1 MAAKQMADES
11 ILSDDF
17 IRQLIDVGEVD
28 ILVGVPTHNDAKTV
42 APAMRA
48 IQEGIVKTFPRERA
62 VILNADGGSNDG
74 TPDVIMGASIDD
86 LHRSFNGYTLRTLH
100 AISTRYG
107 NSPSSAAALRTIL
120 AAAEL
125 LRAKAC
131 TVICPE
137 SANIEAEGVANLLR
151 PIYRD
156 HFDFVAPIYRRHKF
170 EGILLTNLLY
180 PMTRALFGQRVR
192 EPYASEFA
200 FSGRLASQ
208 FLNRHQWSEESK
220 DYDPELELTVTAL
233 SDGCR
238 ICQTFLGT
246 RSPTKRQSRDLVDAM
261 RQTVGVLFSSLDAT
275 FSIWSGK
282 TASQPVPTN
291 GPEFELSVDPLRI
304 NRKQLKE
311 MFSAGVLEL
320 ESVLKSILSSATL
333 SELQQ
338 LAKADEDEFRFH
350 PELWVKT
357 VYEFAAS
364 YHNAVMSRDHIVQ
377 ALVPLY
383 RGRMFT
389 FLVENRTASAAEV
402 GNYIESLCLEFE
414 RLKPYL
420 LELWN
425 GRK

>member
-1 MAAKQMADES
+1 MADEN

-42 APAMRA
+42 EPAIRA
-48 IQEGIVKTFPRERA
+48 VQAGIIKTFPRERA
-62 VILNADGGSNDG
+62 VILNADGGSSDG

-86 LHRSFNGYTLRTLH
+86 VHRSFDGYTLRTLH
-100 AISTRYG
+100 AISTRYA
-107 NSPSSAAALRTIL
+107 NSPSSTAALHTIL

-131 TVICPE
+131 TVICPD
-137 SANIEAEGVANLLR
+137 SANLEPEGVANLLR
-151 PIYRD
+151 PVYRD
-156 HFDFVAPIYRRHKF
+156 HFDLVAPIYRRHKF

-208 FLNRHQWSEESK
+208 FLAQHKWDNESE
-220 DYDPELELTVTAL
+220 DYDPELELTIRAL
-233 SDGCR
+233 SDGGR
-238 ICQTFLGT
+238 ICQAFLGS
-246 RSPTKRQSRDLVDAM
+246 RVPSRRQSTDLVHAM
-261 RQTVGVLFSSLDAT
+261 RQTVGLLFYSLDST
-275 FSIWSGK
+275 FPVWSVRS
-282 TASQPVPTN
+282 ASQPIPTV
-291 GPEFELSVDPLRI
+291 GPEFDVSVDPMRV
-304 NRKQLKE
+304 NRKQLKQ
-311 MFSAGVLEL
+311 MFSAGVVEL
-320 ESVLKSILSSATL
+320 ESILKALLTPATL
-333 SELQQ
+333 GELQQ
-338 LAKADEDEFRFH
+338 IATLDEDEFRFR
-350 PELWVKT
+350 PELWVRT

-364 YHNAVMSRDHIVQ
+364 YHKSVMSRDHILQ

-402 GNYIESLCLEFE
+402 ANNIENLCLEFE

>member
-1 MAAKQMADES
+1 MAEES
-11 ILSDDF
+11 ILTDDF

-42 APAMRA
+42 EPTIRA
-48 IQEGIVKTFPRERA
+48 VQAGIIKAFPRERA
-62 VILNADGGSNDG
+62 VIINADGGSSDG
-74 TPDVIMGASIDD
+74 TPDVILGASIDD
-86 LHRSFNGYTLRTLH
+86 VHRSFNGYTLRTLH
-100 AISTRYG
+100 AISTRYA
-107 NSPSSAAALRTIL
+107 NSPSNATALHTIL
-120 AAAEL
+120 AAADL

-137 SANIEAEGVANLLR
+137 TPNIEPQGVANLLA

-170 EGILLTNLLY
+170 EGVLLTNVLY

-192 EPYASEFA
+192 EPYSSEFG
-200 FSGRLASQ
+200 FSGRLAAQ
-208 FLNRHQWSEESK
+208 FLTQHKWTEEAK
-220 DYDPELELTVTAL
+220 ELDPELVLTIDAL

-238 ICQTFLGT
+238 VCQTFLGERTQT
-246 RSPTKRQSRDLVDAM
+246 RRQSRDLVHAM
-261 RQTVGVLFSSLDAT
+261 RQTVGVLFSSLEPS
-275 FSIWSGK
+275 FPVWSTRTG
-282 TASQPVPTN
+282 SQPVPTT
-291 GPEFELSVDPLRI
+291 GPEFDISTDPLRV

-311 MFSAGVLEL
+311 MFSAGVHEL
-320 ESVLKSILSSATL
+320 ESVLKSILSPATL
-333 SELQQ
+333 DELQRIAA
-338 LAKADEDEFRFH
+338 LDEDDFSFH
-350 PELWVKT
+350 AELWVRT

-364 YHNAVMSRDHIVQ
+364 YHKSVMSRDHILQ

-402 GNYIESLCLEFE
+402 GNNIESLCLEFE
-414 RLKPYL
+414 RFKPYL
-420 LELWN
+420 LELWS

>member
-1 MAAKQMADES
+1 MADES
-11 ILSDDF
+11 ILNDDF

-42 APAMRA
+42 EPAIRA

-74 TPDVIMGASIDD
+74 TPDVIMGASIDE

-107 NSPSSAAALRTIL
+107 NNPSNAAALRTIL

-170 EGILLTNLLY
+170 EGVLLTNLLY

-208 FLNRHQWSEESK
+208 FLNRHQWNEESK
-220 DYDPELELTVTAL
+220 DYDPEMELTVTAL

-238 ICQTFLGT
+238 VCQTFLGT
-246 RSPTKRQSRDLVDAM
+246 RSPTKRQTRDLVDAM
-261 RQTVGVLFSSLDAT
+261 RQTVGVLFSSLDGT
-275 FSIWSGK
+275 FPIWSVK

-291 GPEFELSVDPLRI
+291 GPEFELSVEPMRI

-311 MFSAGVLEL
+311 MFSAGVVEL
-320 ESVLKSILSSATL
+320 ESVLRSILSSCDP
-333 SELQQ
+333 Q
-338 LAKADEDEFRFH
+338 
-350 PELWVKT
+350 
-357 VYEFAAS
+357 
-364 YHNAVMSRDHIVQ
+364 
-377 ALVPLY
+377 
-383 RGRMFT
+383 
-389 FLVENRTASAAEV
+389 RTSAARQSRRRQFPLPSGTV
-402 GNYIESLCLEFE
+402 GQDCV
-414 RLKPYL
+414 
-420 LELWN
+420 
-425 GRK
+425 

>member
-1 MAAKQMADES
+1 MPEES
-11 ILSDDF
+11 ILTDDF

-42 APAMRA
+42 EPTIRA
-48 IQEGIVKTFPRERA
+48 VQAGIIKAFPRERA
-62 VILNADGGSNDG
+62 VIINADGGSTDG
-74 TPDVIMGASIDD
+74 TPDVILGASIDD
-86 LHRSFNGYTLRTLH
+86 VHRSFDGYTLRTLH
-100 AISTRYG
+100 AISTRYA
-107 NSPSSAAALRTIL
+107 NAPSNATALRTIL

-137 SANIEAEGVANLLR
+137 TPNIEPQGVANLLG
-151 PIYRD
+151 PVYRD
-156 HFDFVAPIYRRHKF
+156 HFDLVAPIYRRHKF
-170 EGILLTNLLY
+170 EGVLLTNLLY
-180 PMTRALFGQRVR
+180 PMTRALFGQRIR
-192 EPYASEFA
+192 EPYASEFG
-200 FSGRLASQ
+200 FSARLAMQ
-208 FLNRHQWSEESK
+208 FLTEHKWTEDAKEL
-220 DYDPELELTVTAL
+220 DPELVLTINAL

-238 ICQTFLGT
+238 VCQTFLGERTQT
-246 RSPTKRQSRDLVDAM
+246 RRQSRDLVHAM
-261 RQTVGVLFSSLDAT
+261 RQTVGVLFSSLENT
-275 FSIWSGK
+275 FPVWSSRTG
-282 TASQPVPTN
+282 SQPVPTS
-291 GPEFELSVDPLRI
+291 GPEFDISTEPLRV

-320 ESVLKSILSSATL
+320 ESVLRSILSPSTL
-333 SELQQ
+333 SELQRIVA
-338 LAKADEDEFRFH
+338 LDEDEFSF
-350 PELWVKT
+350 PAELWVRT

-364 YHNAVMSRDHIVQ
+364 YHKSVMSRDHILQ

-402 GNYIESLCLEFE
+402 GNNIESLCLEFE

>member
-338 LAKADEDEFRFH
+338 LARADEDEFRFH

-389 FLVENRTASAAEV
+389 FLVENRTASAVEV
-402 GNYIESLCLEFE
+402 GNNIENLCLDFE

>member
-1 MAAKQMADES
+1 MADES

-17 IRQLIDVGEVD
+17 IRQLIYVGEVD
-28 ILVGVPTHNDAKTV
+28 ILVGVPTHKDAKTV
-42 APAMRA
+42 EPAIRA
-48 IQEGIVKTFPRERA
+48 IQAGIVKTFPRERA

-74 TPDVIMGASIDD
+74 TPDVIMGASIDEQ
-86 LHRSFNGYTLRTLH
+86 HRSFNGYTLRTLH
-100 AISTRYG
+100 AISTRYA
-107 NSPSSAAALRTIL
+107 NNPSSAAALRTIL

-137 SANIEAEGVANLLR
+137 SANIEAKGVANLLR

-170 EGILLTNLLY
+170 EGVLLTNLLY

-200 FSGRLASQ
+200 FSGRLGSQ
-208 FLNRHQWSEESK
+208 FLNRHQWSEEFK

-233 SDGCR
+233 SDCCR
-238 ICQTFLGT
+238 VCQTFLGT
-246 RSPTKRQSRDLVDAM
+246 RSPTKRQARDLVDAM
-261 RQTVGVLFSSLDAT
+261 RQTVGVLFSSLDGT
-275 FSIWSGK
+275 FPTWSAR

-311 MFSAGVLEL
+311 MFSAGVIEL
-320 ESVLKSILSSATL
+320 ESVLKSILTSETL

-338 LAKADEDEFRFH
+338 LSKAEEDEFRFH
-350 PELWVKT
+350 AELWVKS

-364 YHNAVMSRDHIVQ
+364 YHKAVMSRDHIVQ

-402 GNYIESLCLEFE
+402 GNNIESLCLEFE

>member
-1 MAAKQMADES
+1 MADES
-11 ILSDDF
+11 ILSDEF

-42 APAMRA
+42 EPAIRA

-100 AISTRYG
+100 AISTRYA
-107 NSPSSAAALRTIL
+107 NAPSSAAALRTIL

-137 SANIEAEGVANLLR
+137 SSNIEAEGVANLLR
-151 PIYRD
+151 PVYRD

-170 EGILLTNLLY
+170 EGVLLTNLLY

-208 FLNRHQWSEESK
+208 FLNRHQWNEESK

-238 ICQTFLGT
+238 VCQTFLGT

-261 RQTVGVLFSSLDAT
+261 RQTVGVLFSALDGT
-275 FSIWSGK
+275 FPMWSGK

-311 MFSAGVLEL
+311 MFSAGVIEL
-320 ESVLKSILSSATL
+320 ESVLKSILTSGTL

-338 LAKADEDEFRFH
+338 LAKAGEDEFRFH
-350 PELWVKT
+350 AELWVKS

-364 YHNAVMSRDHIVQ
+364 YHKAVMSRDHIVQ

-402 GNYIESLCLEFE
+402 GNNIESLCLEFE

>member
-100 AISTRYG
+100 AISTRYA
-107 NSPSSAAALRTIL
+107 NAPSSAAALRTIL

-131 TVICPE
+131 SVICPE

-220 DYDPELELTVTAL
+220 DYDPELELTIAAL

-275 FSIWSGK
+275 FSMWSGK

-333 SELQQ
+333 SELQR
-338 LAKADEDEFRFH
+338 LARADEDEFRFH

-402 GNYIESLCLEFE
+402 GNNIESLCLEFE

>member
-1 MAAKQMADES
+1 MADES

-42 APAMRA
+42 EPAIRA

-74 TPDVIMGASIDD
+74 TPDVIMGASIDE

-100 AISTRYG
+100 AISTRYA
-107 NSPSSAAALRTIL
+107 NAPSSAAALRTIL

-137 SANIEAEGVANLLR
+137 SPNIEADGVASLLR

-208 FLNRHQWSEESK
+208 FLNRHQWNEESK

-238 ICQTFLGT
+238 VCQTFLGT

-261 RQTVGVLFSSLDAT
+261 RQTVGVLFSALDGT
-275 FSIWSGK
+275 FPIWSVK

-320 ESVLKSILSSATL
+320 ESVLKSILSAATL

-338 LAKADEDEFRFH
+338 LAKADEDKFRFH
-350 PELWVKT
+350 PELWVRT

-389 FLVENRTASAAEV
+389 FLVENRTTSAAEV
-402 GNYIESLCLEFE
+402 GNNIESLCLEFE
-414 RLKPYL
+414 RVKPYL

>member
-62 VILNADGGSNDG
+62 VILNVDGGSNDG

-170 EGILLTNLLY
+170 EGVLLTNLLY

-192 EPYASEFA
+192 EPYASELA

-291 GPEFELSVDPLRI
+291 GPECELSVDPLRI

-320 ESVLKSILSSATL
+320 ESVLKSILSSVTL
-333 SELQQ
+333 SALQQ
-338 LAKADEDEFRFH
+338 LARADEDEFRFG

-402 GNYIESLCLEFE
+402 GNNIESLCLEFE

>member
-1 MAAKQMADES
+1 MADES

-42 APAMRA
+42 EPAIRA

-74 TPDVIMGASIDD
+74 TPDVIMGASIDE

-107 NSPSSAAALRTIL
+107 NNPSNAAALRTIL

-131 TVICPE
+131 SVICPE
-137 SANIEAEGVANLLR
+137 SSNIEAEGVANLLR

-170 EGILLTNLLY
+170 EGVLLTNLLY

-208 FLNRHQWSEESK
+208 FLNRHQWNEETK
-220 DYDPELELTVTAL
+220 DYDPELDLTVTAL

-238 ICQTFLGT
+238 VCQTFMGT

-261 RQTVGVLFSSLDAT
+261 RQTVGVLFSSLDGT
-275 FSIWSGK
+275 FSIWSAK

-311 MFSAGVLEL
+311 MFSAGVVEL
-320 ESVLKSILSSATL
+320 ESVLRSIVSSATL

-338 LAKADEDEFRFH
+338 LARADEDNFRFH

-364 YHNAVMSRDHIVQ
+364 YHKAVMSRDHIVQ

-402 GNYIESLCLEFE
+402 GNNIESLCLEFE

>member
-1 MAAKQMADES
+1 MADES

-42 APAMRA
+42 EPAIRA

-74 TPDVIMGASIDD
+74 TPDVIMGASIDE

-107 NSPSSAAALRTIL
+107 NNPSNAAALRTIL

-131 TVICPE
+131 SVICPE
-137 SANIEAEGVANLLR
+137 SSNIEAEGVANLLR

-170 EGILLTNLLY
+170 EGVLLTNLLY

-200 FSGRLASQ
+200 FSKRLASQ
-208 FLNRHQWSEESK
+208 FLNRHQWNEETK

-238 ICQTFLGT
+238 VCQTFLGT

-261 RQTVGVLFSSLDAT
+261 RQTVGVLFSSLDGT
-275 FSIWSGK
+275 FSIWSAK

-311 MFSAGVLEL
+311 MFSAGVVEL
-320 ESVLKSILSSATL
+320 ESVLRSILSSATL

-338 LAKADEDEFRFH
+338 LARADEDNFRFH

-364 YHNAVMSRDHIVQ
+364 YHKAVMSRDHIVQ

-402 GNYIESLCLEFE
+402 GNNIESLCLEFE

>member
-1 MAAKQMADES
+1 MADES
-11 ILSDDF
+11 ILSDEF

-42 APAMRA
+42 EPAIRA

-74 TPDVIMGASIDD
+74 TPDVIMGASIDE

-100 AISTRYG
+100 AISTRYA
-107 NSPSSAAALRTIL
+107 NAPSNAAALRTIL

-137 SANIEAEGVANLLR
+137 SGNLEAEGVANLLR
-151 PIYRD
+151 PVYRD

-170 EGILLTNLLY
+170 EGVLLTNLLY

-208 FLNRHQWSEESK
+208 FLNRHQWNDDSK

-238 ICQTFLGT
+238 VCQTFLGT

-261 RQTVGVLFSSLDAT
+261 RQTVGVLFSSLDGT
-275 FSIWSGK
+275 FPIWSAK

-311 MFSAGVLEL
+311 MFSAGVVEL
-320 ESVLKSILSSATL
+320 ESVLRSILSSATL

-338 LAKADEDEFRFH
+338 LARADEDNFRFH

-402 GNYIESLCLEFE
+402 GNNIESLCLEFE

>member
-1 MAAKQMADES
+1 MADET

-28 ILVGVPTHNDAKTV
+28 LLVGVPTHNDAKTV
-42 APAMRA
+42 EPAIRA

-74 TPDVIMGASIDD
+74 TPDVIIGASIDD

-107 NSPSSAAALRTIL
+107 DNPSNAAALRTIL

-151 PIYRD
+151 PVYRD

-170 EGILLTNLLY
+170 EGVLLTNLLY

-208 FLNRHQWSEESK
+208 FLNRHQWNGDSK

-238 ICQTFLGT
+238 VCQTFLGT
-246 RSPTKRQSRDLVDAM
+246 RSPSKRQSRDLVDAM
-261 RQTVGVLFSSLDAT
+261 RQTVGVLFSSLDGT
-275 FSIWSGK
+275 FSIWSAK

-291 GPEFELSVDPLRI
+291 GPEVDLAVDPLRI

-311 MFSAGVLEL
+311 MFSAGVIEL
-320 ESVLKSILSSATL
+320 ESVLKSILMPATL
-333 SELQQ
+333 GELQQ
-338 LAKADEDEFRFH
+338 IAKADEDEFRFH
-350 PELWVKT
+350 AELWVRT

-364 YHNAVMSRDHIVQ
+364 HHKAVMSRDHILQ

-402 GNYIESLCLEFE
+402 GNNIESLCLEFE

>member
-1 MAAKQMADES
+1 MADES

-42 APAMRA
+42 EPAIRA

-74 TPDVIMGASIDD
+74 TPDVIMGASIDE

-107 NSPSSAAALRTIL
+107 NNPSNAAALRTIL

-131 TVICPE
+131 SVICPE
-137 SANIEAEGVANLLR
+137 SSNIEAEGVANLLR

-170 EGILLTNLLY
+170 EGVLLTNLLY

-208 FLNRHQWSEESK
+208 FLNRHQWNEETK

-238 ICQTFLGT
+238 VCQTFLGT

-261 RQTVGVLFSSLDAT
+261 RQTVGVLFSSLDGT
-275 FSIWSGK
+275 FSIWSAK

-311 MFSAGVLEL
+311 MFSAGVVEL
-320 ESVLKSILSSATL
+320 ESVLRSILSSATL

-338 LAKADEDEFRFH
+338 LARADEDNFHFH

-364 YHNAVMSRDHIVQ
+364 YHKAVMSRDHIVQ

-402 GNYIESLCLEFE
+402 GNNIESLCLEFE

>member
-1 MAAKQMADES
+1 MADDS
-11 ILSDDF
+11 ILTDDF

-28 ILVGVPTHNDAKTV
+28 ILVGVPTHNDAETV
-42 APAMRA
+42 EPAIRA
-48 IQEGIVKTFPRERA
+48 VQAGIIKTFPRERA

-74 TPDVIMGASIDD
+74 TPDVIMNASIDD
-86 LHRSFNGYTLRTLH
+86 VHRSFNGYTLRTLH
-100 AISTRYG
+100 AISTRYA
-107 NSPSSAAALRTIL
+107 NSPSNAAALYTIL

-137 SANIEAEGVANLLR
+137 SANMEPDGVANLLR

-200 FSGRLASQ
+200 FSGRLASE
-208 FLNRHQWSEESK
+208 FLTHHQWNSESE
-220 DYDPELELTVTAL
+220 DYDPELGLTITAL
-233 SDGCR
+233 ADNCR
-238 ICQTFLGT
+238 VCQTFLGE
-246 RSPTKRQSRDLVDAM
+246 RSPTKRQSRDLVHAM
-261 RQTVGVLFSSLDAT
+261 RQTVGLLFSSLDST
-275 FSIWSGK
+275 FHVWS
-282 TASQPVPTN
+282 TRSASQAVPTV
-291 GPEFELSVDPLRI
+291 GPEFDVSVDPMRV
-304 NRKQLKE
+304 NRKHLKQ
-311 MFSAGVLEL
+311 MFSAGVVEL
-320 ESVLKSILSSATL
+320 DSILKAIVTPATL
-333 SELQQ
+333 GELQQ
-338 LAKADEDEFRFH
+338 LARADEDQFQYG

-364 YHNAVMSRDHIVQ
+364 YHKSVMSRDHILQ

-389 FLVENRTASAAEV
+389 FLVENRAASAVEV
-402 GNYIESLCLEFE
+402 SNNIESLCLEFE

-425 GRK
+425 GGK

>member
-1 MAAKQMADES
+1 MADES

-42 APAMRA
+42 EPAIRA

-74 TPDVIMGASIDD
+74 TPDVIMGASIDE

-100 AISTRYG
+100 AISTRYA
-107 NSPSSAAALRTIL
+107 NAPSSAAALRTIL

-131 TVICPE
+131 SVICPE
-137 SANIEAEGVANLLR
+137 SANIEAEGVAKLLR
-151 PIYRD
+151 PVYRD

-170 EGILLTNLLY
+170 EGVLLTNLLY
-180 PMTRALFGQRVR
+180 PMTRAMFGQRVR

-208 FLNRHQWSEESK
+208 FLNRHQWNEESK

-238 ICQTFLGT
+238 VCQTFLGT
-246 RSPTKRQSRDLVDAM
+246 RSPTKRQTRDLVDAM
-261 RQTVGVLFSSLDAT
+261 RQTVGVLFSSLDGT
-275 FSIWSGK
+275 FPIWSSK

-311 MFSAGVLEL
+311 MFSAGVVEL
-320 ESVLKSILSSATL
+320 ESVLRSILSSATL

-338 LAKADEDEFRFH
+338 LARADEDEFRFH
-350 PELWVKT
+350 SELWVKT

-402 GNYIESLCLEFE
+402 GNNIESLCLEFE

>member
-1 MAAKQMADES
+1 MAAKQMGDES

-100 AISTRYG
+100 AISTRYA
-107 NSPSSAAALRTIL
+107 NAPSSAAALRTIL

-151 PIYRD
+151 PIYHD

-291 GPEFELSVDPLRI
+291 GPECELSVDPLRI

-338 LAKADEDEFRFH
+338 LARADEDEFRFH

>member
-107 NSPSSAAALRTIL
+107 NNPSSAAALRTIL

-338 LAKADEDEFRFH
+338 LARADEDDFRFH

-389 FLVENRTASAAEV
+389 FLVENRTASAVEV
-402 GNYIESLCLEFE
+402 GNNIENLCLDFE

>member
-304 NRKQLKE
+304 NRKQVKE

-338 LAKADEDEFRFH
+338 LARADEDEFRFH

-389 FLVENRTASAAEV
+389 FLVENRTASAVEV
-402 GNYIESLCLEFE
+402 GNNIENLCLDFE

>member
-1 MAAKQMADES
+1 MPEES
-11 ILSDDF
+11 ILTDDF

-42 APAMRA
+42 EPTIRA
-48 IQEGIVKTFPRERA
+48 VQAGIIKAFPRERA
-62 VILNADGGSNDG
+62 VIINADGGSTDG
-74 TPDVIMGASIDD
+74 TPDVILGASIDD
-86 LHRSFNGYTLRTLH
+86 VHRSFDGYTLRTLH
-100 AISTRYG
+100 AISTRYA
-107 NSPSSAAALRTIL
+107 NTPSNATALRTIL

-137 SANIEAEGVANLLR
+137 TPNIEPQGVANLLG

-156 HFDFVAPIYRRHKF
+156 HFDLVAPIYRRHKF
-170 EGILLTNLLY
+170 EGVLLTNLLY
-180 PMTRALFGQRVR
+180 PMTRALFGQRIR
-192 EPYASEFA
+192 EPYASEFG
-200 FSGRLASQ
+200 FSARLAMQ
-208 FLNRHQWSEESK
+208 FLTEHKWTEDAKEL
-220 DYDPELELTVTAL
+220 DPELVLTINAL

-238 ICQTFLGT
+238 VCQTFLGERTQT
-246 RSPTKRQSRDLVDAM
+246 RRQSRDLVHAM
-261 RQTVGVLFSSLDAT
+261 RQTVGVLFSSLENT
-275 FSIWSGK
+275 FPVWSSRTG
-282 TASQPVPTN
+282 SQPVPTS
-291 GPEFELSVDPLRI
+291 GPEFDISTEPLRV

-320 ESVLKSILSSATL
+320 ESVLKSILSPTTL
-333 SELQQ
+333 GELQRIAA
-338 LAKADEDEFRFH
+338 LDEDDFRFDAV
-350 PELWVKT
+350 LWVRT

-364 YHNAVMSRDHIVQ
+364 YHKSVMSRDHILQ

-402 GNYIESLCLEFE
+402 GNNIESLCLEFE

>member
-1 MAAKQMADES
+1 MADES
-11 ILSDDF
+11 ILSDEF

-42 APAMRA
+42 EPAIRA

-74 TPDVIMGASIDD
+74 TPDVIMGASIDE

-107 NSPSSAAALRTIL
+107 NNPSNAAALHTIL

-137 SANIEAEGVANLLR
+137 SGNLEAEGVANLLR
-151 PIYRD
+151 PVYRD

-170 EGILLTNLLY
+170 EGVLLTNLLY

-208 FLNRHQWSEESK
+208 FLNRHQWNGETK

-238 ICQTFLGT
+238 VCQTFLGT
-246 RSPTKRQSRDLVDAM
+246 RSPTKRQTRDLVDAM
-261 RQTVGVLFSSLDAT
+261 RQTVGVLFSSLEGT
-275 FSIWSGK
+275 FPIWSAK

-311 MFSAGVLEL
+311 MFSAGVVEL
-320 ESVLKSILSSATL
+320 ESVLRSILSSATL

-338 LAKADEDEFRFH
+338 LARADEDNFRFH

-364 YHNAVMSRDHIVQ
+364 YHKAVMSRDHIVQ

-402 GNYIESLCLEFE
+402 GNNIESLCLEFE

>member
-1 MAAKQMADES
+1 MPDES
-11 ILSDDF
+11 ILTDDF

-100 AISTRYG
+100 AISTRYA
-107 NSPSSAAALRTIL
+107 NAPSSAAALRTIL

-291 GPEFELSVDPLRI
+291 GPECELSVDPLRI

-338 LAKADEDEFRFH
+338 LARADEDEFRFH

>member
-1 MAAKQMADES
+1 MADES
-11 ILSDDF
+11 ILTDDF

-42 APAMRA
+42 EPAIRA
-48 IQEGIVKTFPRERA
+48 IQAGIVKTFPRERA
-62 VILNADGGSNDG
+62 VIINADGGSSDG

-100 AISTRYG
+100 AISTRYA
-107 NSPSSAAALRTIL
+107 NSPSSATALRTIL

-125 LRAKAC
+125 LRARAC

-137 SANIEAEGVANLLR
+137 SDNIEAEGVANLLR
-151 PIYRD
+151 PVYRD

-170 EGILLTNLLY
+170 EGVLLSNLLY
-180 PMTRALFGQRVR
+180 PMTRALFGQRIR

-208 FLNRHQWSEESK
+208 FLSQNKWSEESQ
-220 DYDPELELTVTAL
+220 DYDPELGLTISAL

-238 ICQTFLGT
+238 VCQAFLGT
-246 RSPTKRQSRDLVDAM
+246 RPPIKRQSRDLVHAM
-261 RQTVGVLFSSLDAT
+261 RQTVGVLFSSLEST
-275 FSIWSGK
+275 FQVWSSK
-282 TASQPVPTN
+282 TASQPVPTL
-291 GPEFELSVDPLRI
+291 GPEFDVSTDPMRI

-311 MFSAGVLEL
+311 MFSAGVLDL
-320 ESVLKSILSSATL
+320 ESVLRSILASSTL
-333 SELQQ
+333 AELQQ
-338 LAKADEDEFRFH
+338 IAALPEDEFRFH
-350 PELWVKT
+350 PELWVKA

-364 YHNAVMSRDHIVQ
+364 YYKSVMSRDHILQ

-389 FLVENRTASAAEV
+389 FLVENRTSSAAEV
-402 GNYIESLCLEFE
+402 GNNIENLCLEFE

>member
-1 MAAKQMADES
+1 MADEN

-42 APAMRA
+42 EPAIRA
-48 IQEGIVKTFPRERA
+48 VQAGIIRTFPRERA
-62 VILNADGGSNDG
+62 VILNADGGSSDG

-86 LHRSFNGYTLRTLH
+86 VHRSFDGYTLRTLH
-100 AISTRYG
+100 AISTRYA
-107 NSPSSAAALRTIL
+107 NSPSSTTALHTIL

-131 TVICPE
+131 TVICPD
-137 SANIEAEGVANLLR
+137 SATIEPEGVANLLR
-151 PIYRD
+151 PVYRD
-156 HFDFVAPIYRRHKF
+156 HFDLVAPIYRRHKF

-208 FLNRHQWSEESK
+208 FLSQHKWDTESE
-220 DYDPELELTVTAL
+220 DYDPELELTIRAL
-233 SDGCR
+233 SDGGR
-238 ICQTFLGT
+238 ICQAFLGPRT
-246 RSPTKRQSRDLVDAM
+246 SSGRQSRDLVHAM
-261 RQTVGVLFSSLDAT
+261 RQTVGLLFYSLDST
-275 FSIWSGK
+275 FSVWS
-282 TASQPVPTN
+282 TRSASQPVPTV
-291 GPEFELSVDPLRI
+291 GPEFDVSVEPMRV

-311 MFSAGVLEL
+311 MFSAGVIEL
-320 ESVLKSILSSATL
+320 ESVLRSILTPATL

-338 LAKADEDEFRFH
+338 LATLDEDEFRFR

-364 YHNAVMSRDHIVQ
+364 YHKSVMSRDHILQ

-389 FLVENRTASAAEV
+389 FLVENRTASAGEV
-402 GNYIESLCLEFE
+402 ANNIESLCLEFE